1 VITIKTVKQLKK
13 QVKKRIQTNKSKK
26 KTTLKDNKQI
36 LKDAS

>member
-26 KTTLKDNKQI
+26 KNNTQRQ
-36 LKDAS
+36 